1 MIWHLQYKNLS
12 FVVKWKNHFDL
23 RKLLSIMN
31 NNLNLL
37 KMKSIMSRRIVILE
51 NIRSA
56 YNVWNIIRTADS
68 LWREVRIV
76 GYTPSPLDNPKVCKT
91 SLWAENTVWLRQFDF
106 TIDAIKEARDM
117 WLEIIAA
124 ELTENSVSLGEYVC
138 KSENWIAVI
147 FWNEVDWVMEKTLKE
162 VDAVVEIPMQ
172 WIKESMNVGQST
184 AIFMRELRKF

>member
-1 MIWHLQYKNLS
+1 
-12 FVVKWKNHFDL
+12 
-23 RKLLSIMN
+23 
-31 NNLNLL
+31 
-37 KMKSIMSRRIVILE
+37 MSKRIVILE

-68 LWREVRIV
+68 LGRKVRIV
-76 GYTPSPLDNPKVCKT
+76 GYTTSPVDNPKVCKT

-106 TIDAIKEARDM
+106 TIDTIKEARGM

-124 ELTENSVSLGEYVC
+124 ELTDNSVSLWEYTR
-138 KSENWIAVI
+138 KSENGIAVI
-147 FWNEVDWVMEKTLKE
+147 FGNEVDGVMGKTLKE

-184 AIFMRELRKF
+184 AIFMWELRKRK

>member
-1 MIWHLQYKNLS
+1 MTH
-12 FVVKWKNHFDL
+12 
-23 RKLLSIMN
+23 
-31 NNLNLL
+31 
-37 KMKSIMSRRIVILE
+37 E

-68 LWREVRIV
+68 LWREVWIV

-106 TIDAIKEARDM
+106 TIDAIQEAREM

-147 FWNEVDWVMEKTLKE
+147 FGNEVDGVMPKTLKE
-162 VDAVVEIPMQ
+162 VVTVVEIPMH

-184 AIFMRELRKF
+184 AIFMRELWKNRK

>member
-1 MIWHLQYKNLS
+1 MYHN
-12 FVVKWKNHFDL
+12 
-23 RKLLSIMN
+23 
-31 NNLNLL
+31 
-37 KMKSIMSRRIVILE
+37 IVILE

-56 YNVWNIIRTADS
+56 YNVGNIIRTADS
-68 LWREVRIV
+68 LWWEVWIV
-76 GYTPSPLDNPKVCKT
+76 GYTPSPVDNPKVCKT

-106 TIDAIKEARDM
+106 TIDAIQEAREM

-147 FWNEVDWVMEKTLKE
+147 FWNDVDGVMPKTLKE
-162 VDAVVEIPMQ
+162 VDTVVEIPMQ

-184 AIFMRELRKF
+184 AIFMRELWKNRK

>member
-1 MIWHLQYKNLS
+1 MP
-12 FVVKWKNHFDL
+12 
-23 RKLLSIMN
+23 
-31 NNLNLL
+31 
-37 KMKSIMSRRIVILE
+37 RRIVILE

-56 YNVWNIIRTADS
+56 YNVGNIIRTADS
-68 LWREVRIV
+68 LWWEVWIV
-76 GYTPSPLDNPKVCKT
+76 GYTPSPVDNPKVVKT

-106 TIDAIKEARDM
+106 TIDAIQEAREM

-147 FWNEVDWVMEKTLKE
+147 FGNEVDGVMPKTLKE
-162 VDAVVEIPMQ
+162 VDTVVEIPMQ

-184 AIFMRELRKF
+184 AIFMRELRKK

>member
-1 MIWHLQYKNLS
+1 MRN
-12 FVVKWKNHFDL
+12 
-23 RKLLSIMN
+23 
-31 NNLNLL
+31 
-37 KMKSIMSRRIVILE
+37 IVILE

-68 LWREVRIV
+68 LWWEVRITW
-76 GYTPSPLDNPKVCKT
+76 YTPSPMDNPKVCKT
-91 SLWAENTVWLRQFDF
+91 SLWAENNVWLKQFDF
-106 TIDAIKEARDM
+106 TIEAINEAHNL

-124 ELTENSVSLGEYVC
+124 ELTEDSVSLWDYVC

-147 FWNEVDWVMEKTLKE
+147 FGNEVDWVMEKSLRE

-184 AIFMRELRKF
+184 AIFMRELRKKK

>member
-1 MIWHLQYKNLS
+1 MYHN
-12 FVVKWKNHFDL
+12 
-23 RKLLSIMN
+23 
-31 NNLNLL
+31 
-37 KMKSIMSRRIVILE
+37 IVILE

-68 LWREVRIV
+68 LWWEVWIV
-76 GYTPSPLDNPKVCKT
+76 GYTPSPVDNPKVCKT

-106 TIDAIKEARDM
+106 TIDAIKEARMM

-147 FWNEVDWVMEKTLKE
+147 FGNEVDGVMPKTLKE
-162 VDAVVEIPMQ
+162 VDGVVEIPMQ

-184 AIFMRELRKF
+184 AIFMRELRKNRTNWKE

>member
-1 MIWHLQYKNLS
+1 MYHN
-12 FVVKWKNHFDL
+12 
-23 RKLLSIMN
+23 
-31 NNLNLL
+31 
-37 KMKSIMSRRIVILE
+37 IVILE

-56 YNVWNIIRTADS
+56 YNVGNIIRTADS
-68 LWREVRIV
+68 LWWEVWIV

-106 TIDAIKEARDM
+106 TIDAIQEAREM

-147 FWNEVDWVMEKTLKE
+147 FGNEVDGVMPKTLKE
-162 VDAVVEIPMQ
+162 VDGVVEIPMQ

-184 AIFMRELRKF
+184 AIFMRELRKK

>member
-1 MIWHLQYKNLS
+1 MYHN
-12 FVVKWKNHFDL
+12 
-23 RKLLSIMN
+23 
-31 NNLNLL
+31 
-37 KMKSIMSRRIVILE
+37 IVILE

-68 LWREVRIV
+68 LGREARIV
-76 GYTPSPLDNPKVCKT
+76 WYTPSPLDNPKVCKT

-106 TIDAIKEARDM
+106 TIDAINEVHEM

-124 ELTENSVSLGEYVC
+124 ELTKDSVSLWEYVC

-147 FWNEVDWVMEKTLKE
+147 FGNEVDGVMPKTLKE
-162 VDAVVEIPMQ
+162 VDAVVEIPMK

-184 AIFMRELRKF
+184 AIFMRELWKNRK

>member
-1 MIWHLQYKNLS
+1 MYHN
-12 FVVKWKNHFDL
+12 
-23 RKLLSIMN
+23 
-31 NNLNLL
+31 
-37 KMKSIMSRRIVILE
+37 IVILE

-68 LWREVRIV
+68 LWWEVWIV

-106 TIDAIKEARDM
+106 TIDAIQEASEM

-147 FWNEVDWVMEKTLKE
+147 FGNEVDGVMEKTLKE

-184 AIFMRELRKF
+184 AIFMRELWKNRK

>member
-1 MIWHLQYKNLS
+1 MYHN
-12 FVVKWKNHFDL
+12 
-23 RKLLSIMN
+23 
-31 NNLNLL
+31 
-37 KMKSIMSRRIVILE
+37 IVILE

-56 YNVWNIIRTADS
+56 YNVGNIIRTADS
-68 LWREVRIV
+68 LWWEVWIV

-106 TIDAIKEARDM
+106 TIDAIQETREM

-147 FWNEVDWVMEKTLKE
+147 FGNEVDGVMPKTLKE

-184 AIFMRELRKF
+184 AIFMRELRKKK

>member
-1 MIWHLQYKNLS
+1 MPRN
-12 FVVKWKNHFDL
+12 
-23 RKLLSIMN
+23 
-31 NNLNLL
+31 
-37 KMKSIMSRRIVILE
+37 IVILE

-76 GYTPSPLDNPKVCKT
+76 WYTPSPLDNIKVCKT

-106 TIDAIKEARDM
+106 TIDAIQEAREM

-124 ELTENSVSLGEYVC
+124 ELTESAVPLWKYSC

-147 FWNEVDWVMEKTLKE
+147 FGNEVDGVMEKTLNE
-162 VDAVVEIPMQ
+162 VDVVVEIPMQ

-184 AIFMRELRKF
+184 AIFMRELKKRKE